1 MDPDRRDKRRWHSTT
16 YSTIA
21 NEFPPK
27 APMDMSLC
35 MSCKGR
41 HSLAT
46 CKAFLEKPFKER
58 QDLYMTRGICF
69 SCLNPGQMYGGQKG
83 SICQNTKQCLKA
95 QTNFQKH
102 KSVYQNTTHF
112 LKNTTNFSNQKLI
125 YQNTNQFTKTQTN
138 FPETQTKRLGT
149 YAVIIRESLNFSASN
164 MATVLT
170 CD

>member
-1 MDPDRRDKRRWHSTT
+1 
-16 YSTIA
+16 
-21 NEFPPK
+21 
-27 APMDMSLC
+27 MDMSLC

-102 KSVYQNTTHF
+102 KSVYQNTKHF
-112 LKNTTNFSNQKLI
+112 LKNKPISQSKNQFTKTQNSFSKHKPI
-125 YQNTNQFTKTQTN
+125 SWNTNQFTKTRTN

-149 YAVIIRESLNFSASN
+149 YAVIIRECLNFSASN

>member
-69 SCLNPGQMYGGQKG
+69 SCLYPGQMYGGQKG

-102 KSVYQNTTHF
+102 KSVYQNKKHF
-112 LKNTTNFSNQKLI
+112 LKNTNQFLKAKINLPKHKSV
-125 YQNTNQFTKTQTN
+125 YQNTNQF
-138 FPETQTKRLGT
+138 
-149 YAVIIRESLNFSASN
+149 S
-164 MATVLT
+164 
-170 CD
+170 

>member
-1 MDPDRRDKRRWHSTT
+1 
-16 YSTIA
+16 
-21 NEFPPK
+21 
-27 APMDMSLC
+27 

-46 CKAFLEKPFKER
+46 CKAFSEKPFKER

-102 KSVYQNTTHF
+102 KSVNQNTKHFSQKHKPISQSQNQFTKTHISLPKHISVYQNT
-112 LKNTTNFSNQKLI
+112 
-125 YQNTNQFTKTQTN
+125 YQFTKTQTN

>member
-1 MDPDRRDKRRWHSTT
+1 
-16 YSTIA
+16 
-21 NEFPPK
+21 
-27 APMDMSLC
+27 MSLC
-35 MSCKGR
+35 ISCKGR

-83 SICQNTKQCLKA
+83 SICQNTKHCLKT

-102 KSVYQNTTHF
+102 KSVNQNTKHF
-112 LKNTTNFSNQKLI
+112 SQKHKPI
-125 YQNTNQFTKTQTN
+125 SQSKNQFTKTQTN

>member
-1 MDPDRRDKRRWHSTT
+1 MSLRLLCKQNRRPSNALFHFRQEQKTG
-16 YSTIA
+16 IA
-21 NEFPPK
+21 PTRIIIEKQLDLTVGMVVTVNWDGENK
-27 APMDMSLC
+27 SKSLC
-35 MSCKGR
+35 MLCKGR

-102 KSVYQNTTHF
+102 KSVYQNTKHF
-112 LKNTTNFSNQKLI
+112 LKNT
-125 YQNTNQFTKTQTN
+125 NQFLK
-138 FPETQTKRLGT
+138 
-149 YAVIIRESLNFSASN
+149 A
-164 MATVLT
+164 
-170 CD
+170 

>member
-1 MDPDRRDKRRWHSTT
+1 
-16 YSTIA
+16 
-21 NEFPPK
+21 
-27 APMDMSLC
+27 MSLC

-46 CKAFLEKPFKER
+46 FKAFLEKPFKER

-69 SCLNPGQMYGGQKG
+69 SCLNPGQMYGSQKG

-102 KSVYQNTTHF
+102 KPVYQNTKHF
-112 LKNTTNFSNQKLI
+112 LKNTNQFLKAKINLPKHKTVS
-125 YQNTNQFTKTQTN
+125 QNTNQSL
-138 FPETQTKRLGT
+138 ETQISLPKHKPIFLKHKPKDWALTPRLS
-149 YAVIIRESLNFSASN
+149 ESLNFSASN
-164 MATVLT
+164 MSTVLT

>member
-1 MDPDRRDKRRWHSTT
+1 MDT
-16 YSTIA
+16 
-21 NEFPPK
+21 
-27 APMDMSLC
+27 SLC
-35 MSCKGR
+35 MSYKGR

-102 KSVYQNTTHF
+102 KSVYQNTKHF
-112 LKNTTNFSNQKLI
+112 LKNTNQFLKAKINLPKHKTVS
-125 YQNTNQFTKTQTN
+125 QNTNQSL
-138 FPETQTKRLGT
+138 ETQ
-149 YAVIIRESLNFSASN
+149 ISLPKHKPIFLKHKPKDLALTPWLSESASIFPRQ
-164 MATVLT
+164 TWRLF
-170 CD
+170 

>member
-1 MDPDRRDKRRWHSTT
+1 
-16 YSTIA
+16 
-21 NEFPPK
+21 
-27 APMDMSLC
+27 MDMSLC

-102 KSVYQNTTHF
+102 KSVNQNTKHF
-112 LKNTTNFSNQKLI
+112 SQKHKPI
-125 YQNTNQFTKTQTN
+125 SQSQNQFTKTH
-138 FPETQTKRLGT
+138 
-149 YAVIIRESLNFSASN
+149 ISLPKHKPIFLKHKPKDWA
-164 MATVLT
+164 LT
-170 CD
+170 P

>member
-1 MDPDRRDKRRWHSTT
+1 
-16 YSTIA
+16 
-21 NEFPPK
+21 
-27 APMDMSLC
+27 MSLC
-35 MSCKGR
+35 ISCKGR

-102 KSVYQNTTHF
+102 KSVNQNTKHF
-112 LKNTTNFSNQKLI
+112 SQKHKPISQSKNQF
-125 YQNTNQFTKTQTN
+125 TNQFTKTQTN

>member
-1 MDPDRRDKRRWHSTT
+1 
-16 YSTIA
+16 
-21 NEFPPK
+21 
-27 APMDMSLC
+27 MDMSLC

-46 CKAFLEKPFKER
+46 CKAFLKKPFKER

-102 KSVYQNTTHF
+102 KSVYQNTKHF
-112 LKNTTNFSNQKLI
+112 LKNTNQFLKAKINLPKHKSV
-125 YQNTNQFTKTQTN
+125 YQNTNQFSWNTNQKTGHLRRDYQRKPQFFRVKHGDCFNMWLSQTHRA
-138 FPETQTKRLGT
+138 FR
-149 YAVIIRESLNFSASN
+149 Y
-164 MATVLT
+164 
-170 CD
+170 

>member
-1 MDPDRRDKRRWHSTT
+1 
-16 YSTIA
+16 
-21 NEFPPK
+21 
-27 APMDMSLC
+27 

-102 KSVYQNTTHF
+102 KSVNQNTKQC
-112 LKNTTNFSNQKLI
+112 LKAQTNFQKHKSVN
-125 YQNTNQFTKTQTN
+125 QNTKHFSQKHKPISQSKNQFTKTH
-138 FPETQTKRLGT
+138 
-149 YAVIIRESLNFSASN
+149 ISLPKHKPIFLKHKPKDWA
-164 MATVLT
+164 LT
-170 CD
+170 P